1 MRINRID
8 IESDLESRHQ
18 QALLRYLTGES
29 KLSLA
34 DWLDLME
41 AVDMLAK
48 SRVLFDD
55 QAWTFAQVYSEW
67 VDRRYADEFL
77 RTIVGIGDLDQAALA
92 QQASVARQLVQ
103 DLNQTAGFDRRDV
116 ACQLLLVYCL
126 FWWHAFARG
135 YLFEVHIFRDL
146 TASGI
151 EFAGH
156 DITDRTAR
164 QSPYDLV
171 VSGMRGDI
179 KYSTYF
185 LSAETLGRLQSD
197 FFITRAYDSTTREW
211 VTIVMHRPETWQRI
225 DGETQ
230 AGTVQELPALLPTP
244 IRIQIGALHLFVIS
258 YEEWKR
264 RIRDLQA
271 RERSDEHG

>member
-1 MRINRID
+1 
-8 IESDLESRHQ
+8 LERRHQ
-18 QALLRYLTGES
+18 QALLQYLAGES
-29 KLSLA
+29 KLSSA

-41 AVDMLAK
+41 AIDVLAK
-48 SRVLFDD
+48 SRVLLDD
-55 QAWTFAQVYSEW
+55 QALTFAQFYSEW

-77 RTIVGIGDLDQAALA
+77 RTIVRIEDLEQAALT

-103 DLNQTAGFDRRDV
+103 GLNQTAGFDRRDM
-116 ACQLLLVYCL
+116 ACQFLLVYCL

-135 YLFEVHIFRDL
+135 YLFEVRIFRDL

-179 KYSTYF
+179 KSSTYF

-197 FFITRAYDSTTREW
+197 FFITRAYHSTTREW
-211 VTIVMHRPETWQRI
+211 VTIAVLRPEMWRRI

-230 AGTVQELPALLPTP
+230 AGTVQELSALLPTP
-244 IRIQIGALHLFVIS
+244 VRIQIGAHQLVVILH
-258 YEEWKR
+258 EEWKR

-271 RERSDEHG
+271 REGSDEYG

>member
-1 MRINRID
+1 
-8 IESDLESRHQ
+8 
-18 QALLRYLTGES
+18 LLQYLAGES

-41 AVDMLAK
+41 AVDVLAK
-48 SRVLFDD
+48 SRILLDD
-55 QAWTFAQVYSEW
+55 QALTFAQFYSEW

-77 RTIVGIGDLDQAALA
+77 RTIVTMEDLEQTALA

-146 TASGI
+146 TANEI
-151 EFAGH
+151 KFAGH

-185 LSAETLGRLQSD
+185 LSAEALGRLQSD
-197 FFITRAYDSTTREW
+197 FFITRAYDSTKREW
-211 VTIVMHRPETWQRI
+211 VTIAVLRSETWRWI

-230 AGTVQELPALLPTP
+230 AGTVQELSALLPTP
-244 IRIQIGALHLFVIS
+244 VRIQIGALQLIVIP

-264 RIRDLQA
+264 RVRDLQA
-271 RERSDEHG
+271 REGSNEHG